1 VTNRVHIDAPAGVID
16 IEGEKDFVEG
26 LLTKLF
32 PLVEKAGF
40 GSRPTPAVADANG
53 EVNAEG
59 DDGVPEDG
67 SKNDKPRV
75 KRKRG
80 TTPKGHSCADRMLGL
95 KEDGF
100 FKTKRSASEIVT
112 GLGEKGYTHKAN
124 QVAAAGG
131 SLFERGL
138 LQRTKEG
145 SGFKYFWDRN

>member
-1 VTNRVHIDAPAGVID
+1 MTNRVHIDAPAGVID

-32 PLVEKAGF
+32 PLVEAAGF
-40 GSRPTPAVADANG
+40 GSRPTPNVMDTNG
-53 EVNAEG
+53 ELDAEVDSG
-59 DDGVPEDG
+59 ASEDG
-67 SKNDKPRV
+67 GKSEKPRL

-80 TTPKGHSCADRMLGL
+80 STPKGHSCADRMIVL

-131 SLFERGL
+131 SLFDRGL

-145 SGFKYFWDRN
+145 SGFKYFWDRD